1 MFYGYKI
8 KHFLHQFQKKQ
19 YFFGINSIKSITFWE
34 YVPKNNT
41 FKE

>member
-19 YFFGINSIKSITFWE
+19 YFFGINSVKS
-34 YVPKNNT
+34 NT